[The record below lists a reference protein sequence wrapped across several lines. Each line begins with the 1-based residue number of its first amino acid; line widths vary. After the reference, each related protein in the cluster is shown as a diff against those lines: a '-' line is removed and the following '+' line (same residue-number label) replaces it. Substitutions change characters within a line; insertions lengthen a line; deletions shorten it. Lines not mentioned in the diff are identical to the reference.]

1 MTGALANVLL
11 EFPERDGYLH
21 NVADRTH
28 TALAHLV
35 PRLRHLY
42 GDRLVDLVLFGSRAR
57 GDHADDS
64 DVDVCV
70 VLRAP
75 VDPTLEIARTAEIV
89 ASVSLDLDLVIS
101 CVFVAESDYATGA
114 GPFLRNVRREGV
126 RWA

>member
-1 MTGALANVLL
+1 ML
-11 EFPERDGYLH
+11 
-21 NVADRTH
+21 DRTQS
-28 TALAHLV
+28 ALVRFV
-35 PRLRHLY
+35 PRLRQLY
-42 GDRLVDLVLFGSRAR
+42 GIRLVDLVLFGSRAR
-57 GDHADDS
+57 GDHDDDS

-75 VDPTLEIARTAEIV
+75 VDPALEIARTAEIV

-101 CVFVAESDYATGA
+101 CVFVDERDYATGA